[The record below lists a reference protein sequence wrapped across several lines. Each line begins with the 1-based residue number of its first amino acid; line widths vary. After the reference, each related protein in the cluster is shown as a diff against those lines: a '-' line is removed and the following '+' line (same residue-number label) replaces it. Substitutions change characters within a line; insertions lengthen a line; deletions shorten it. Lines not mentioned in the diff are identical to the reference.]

1 MEETGCNERHK
12 VTVKLIYMEILKE
25 AYVNIRLFDFP
36 EVGELN
42 LKENLYLLPC
52 FISES
57 T

>member
-12 VTVKLIYMEILKE
+12 VTVKPICMEILKE
-25 AYVNIRLFDFP
+25 AYLNIHLFDFL
-36 EVGELN
+36 EVGKLN
-42 LKENLYLLPC
+42 LKEILYFLSC